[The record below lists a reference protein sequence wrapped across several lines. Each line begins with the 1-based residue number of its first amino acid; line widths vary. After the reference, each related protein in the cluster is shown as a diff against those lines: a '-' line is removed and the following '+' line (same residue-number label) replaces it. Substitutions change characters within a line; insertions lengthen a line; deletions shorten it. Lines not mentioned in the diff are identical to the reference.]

1 MTHTQGAVE
10 WVVTRDGR
18 RLHAM
23 VHPGPEGFT
32 GPAVVFEAGAAAARS
47 SWAAVQ
53 PEVARHARAI
63 VYDRSGLGRSAPD
76 PGGRTLRRMA
86 DDLNDVLD
94 HFGQGQYVLAG
105 HSAGGPIVRQA
116 AARRP
121 ERIAGLV
128 LVDPTD
134 EAADVLFGRVFRTGE
149 RVVLRLGAVLARL
162 GLLKFLFRG
171 LLKGIPDD
179 VRRDLEREAFTV
191 GTVSTQREQART
203 FLDELALWRQD
214 PPVLGNIPVTVV
226 SGGLG
231 GSGFSA
237 AMRAQAN
244 ASHAHRVALSPGG
257 RHVIAERSGH
267 YIPVTEPGV
276 IGREILR
283 LTRASA

>member
-1 MTHTQGAVE
+1 MTHTQGEPE

-18 RLHAM
+18 LLYAM

-32 GPAVVFEAGAAAARS
+32 GPTVVFEAGAAATRS

-53 PEVARHARAI
+53 PEVGRHTRAI
-63 VYDRSGLGRSAPD
+63 AYDRSGLGRSAPD

-94 HFGQGQYVLAG
+94 HFGPGPYILAG

-134 EAADVLFGRVFRTGE
+134 EAAEVLFGRAFRTGE
-149 RVVLRLGAVLARL
+149 RVAVGVSAALARL
-162 GLLKFLFRG
+162 GLLKVVFRG
-171 LLKGIPDD
+171 LLRDLPDD

-191 GTVSTQREQART
+191 GTTRTHREQART
-203 FLDELALWRQD
+203 FLDELALWRHE
-214 PPVLGNIPVTVV
+214 PPVLGDIPLTVV

-231 GSGFSA
+231 GGGMSG
-237 AMRAQAN
+237 AMRARAT
-244 ASHAHRVALSPGG
+244 ASHAHRVTLSPAG

-267 YIPVTEPGV
+267 YVPKTEPEV
-276 IGREILR
+276 IVREILR
-283 LTRASA
+283 MT

>member
-1 MTHTQGAVE
+1 MTHTQGEPE

-18 RLHAM
+18 RLYAM
-23 VHPGPEGFT
+23 VHPGPEGFA
-32 GPAVVFEAGAAAARS
+32 GPTVVFEAGAAATRS

-53 PEVARHARAI
+53 PEVGRYARAI
-63 VYDRSGLGRSAPD
+63 AYDRSGLGRSAPD

-94 HFGQGQYVLAG
+94 HFGQGPYVLAG
-105 HSAGGPIVRQA
+105 QSAGGPIVRQA

-134 EAADVLFGRVFRTGE
+134 EAADVFFGRAFRTGE
-149 RVVLRLGAVLARL
+149 RVMLGLGGALARL
-162 GLLKFLFRG
+162 GLLKVVFRG
-171 LLKGIPDD
+171 LLRDIPDD

-191 GTVSTQREQART
+191 GTVRTQREQART
-203 FLDELALWRQD
+203 FLDELALWRHD
-214 PPVLGNIPVTVV
+214 PPVLGDIPLTVV

-231 GSGFSA
+231 EGGMSA
-237 AMRAQAN
+237 RMRAQAN
-244 ASHAHRVALSPGG
+244 ASHAHRVSLSSGA

-267 YIPVTEPGV
+267 YIPKTEPEV
-276 IGREILR
+276 IVREIVR
-283 LTRASA
+283 MTSAPA

>member
-1 MTHTQGAVE
+1 MTYTQGEPE

-23 VHPGPEGFT
+23 VHPGPEGAT
-32 GPAVVFEAGAAAARS
+32 GPTVVFEGGAAATRS

-94 HFGQGQYVLAG
+94 HFGEGPYVLAG

-134 EAADVLFGRVFRTGE
+134 EAADVLFGRAFRTGE
-149 RVVLRLGAVLARL
+149 RAMLLLGAVLARL
-162 GLLKFLFRG
+162 GLLKALFRG
-171 LLKGIPDD
+171 LLRGIPDD
-179 VRRDLEREAFTV
+179 VRHDVEREAFTV
-191 GTVSTQREQART
+191 GTVRTQREQART
-203 FLDELALWRQD
+203 FLDELVLWRQD
-214 PPVLGNIPVTVV
+214 PPVLGDIPVTVV

-231 GSGFSA
+231 GGGFSA
-237 AMRAQAN
+237 AMRARAN
-244 ASHAHRVALSPGG
+244 ASHAHRVSLSPGG

-267 YIPVTEPGV
+267 YVPLTEPEV
-276 IGREILR
+276 IVREIVR
-283 LTRASA
+283 MTSAPA

>member
-1 MTHTQGAVE
+1 VLGGA
-10 WVVTRDGR
+10 
-18 RLHAM
+18 
-23 VHPGPEGFT
+23 EGFA
-32 GPAVVFEAGAAAARS
+32 GPTVVFEAGAAATRS

-53 PEVARHARAI
+53 PEVGRHARAI

-94 HFGQGQYVLAG
+94 HFGPGPYILAG

-134 EAADVLFGRVFRTGE
+134 EAADVLFGRAFRTGE
-149 RVVLRLGAVLARL
+149 RVMLKAGAVLARL
-162 GLLKFLFRG
+162 GLLKVLFRG
-171 LLKGIPDD
+171 LLRGIPDD

-191 GTVSTQREQART
+191 GTMRTHREQART
-203 FLDELALWRQD
+203 FLDELAVWRHE

-226 SGGLG
+226 SGGRG
-231 GSGFSA
+231 GGGMSA
-237 AMRAQAN
+237 GMRARAN
-244 ASHAHRVALSPGG
+244 ASHAHRVALSPVG

-267 YIPVTEPGV
+267 YVPKTEPEV
-276 IGREILR
+276 IAREIVR
-283 LTRASA
+283 MT

>member
-1 MTHTQGAVE
+1 MTHTQGEPE

-32 GPAVVFEAGAAAARS
+32 GPTVVFEAGAAATRS

-53 PEVARHARAI
+53 PEVGRHTRAI
-63 VYDRSGLGRSAPD
+63 AYDRSGLGRSAPD

-94 HFGQGQYVLAG
+94 HFGPGPYILAG

-134 EAADVLFGRVFRTGE
+134 EAAEVLFGRVFRTGE
-149 RVVLRLGAVLARL
+149 RLMLGVSGVLARL
-162 GLLKFLFRG
+162 GLLKVVFRG
-171 LLKGIPDD
+171 LLRDLPDD

-191 GTVSTQREQART
+191 GTTRTHREQART
-203 FLDELALWRQD
+203 FLDELALWRHD
-214 PPVLGNIPVTVV
+214 PPMLGDIPLTVV

-231 GSGFSA
+231 GG
-237 AMRAQAN
+237 MRARAN
-244 ASHAHRVALSPGG
+244 ASHVHRVTLSPAG

-267 YIPVTEPGV
+267 YVPKTEPEV
-276 IGREILR
+276 IVREILR
-283 LTRASA
+283 MT

>member
-1 MTHTQGAVE
+1 MTHTQGEPE

-18 RLHAM
+18 RLYAM
-23 VHPGPEGFT
+23 VLGGPEGFA
-32 GPAVVFEAGAAAARS
+32 GPTVVFEAGAAATRS

-53 PEVARHARAI
+53 PEVGRHARAI

-94 HFGQGQYVLAG
+94 HFGPGPYVLAA
-105 HSAGGPIVRQA
+105 HSAGGPIARQA

-134 EAADVLFGRVFRTGE
+134 EAADVLFGRAFRTGE
-149 RVVLRLGAVLARL
+149 RVMLKAGAVLARL
-162 GLLKFLFRG
+162 GLLKVLFRG
-171 LLKGIPDD
+171 LLRGIPDD

-191 GTVSTQREQART
+191 GTMRTHREQART
-203 FLDELALWRQD
+203 FLDELAVWRHE

-226 SGGLG
+226 SGGRG
-231 GSGFSA
+231 GGGMSA
-237 AMRAQAN
+237 GMRARAN
-244 ASHAHRVALSPGG
+244 ASHAHRVALSPVG

-267 YIPVTEPGV
+267 YVPKTEPEV
-276 IGREILR
+276 IAREIVR
-283 LTRASA
+283 MT

>member
-1 MTHTQGAVE
+1 MTHTQGEPE

-18 RLHAM
+18 RLYAM

-32 GPAVVFEAGAAAARS
+32 GPTVVFEAGAAATRS

-53 PEVARHARAI
+53 PEVGRHTRAI
-63 VYDRSGLGRSAPD
+63 AYDRSGLGRSAPD

-94 HFGQGQYVLAG
+94 HFGPGPYILAG

-134 EAADVLFGRVFRTGE
+134 EAAEVLFGRAFRTGE
-149 RVVLRLGAVLARL
+149 RVAVGVSAALAWL
-162 GLLKFLFRG
+162 GLLKVVFRG
-171 LLKGIPDD
+171 LLRDIPDD

-191 GTVSTQREQART
+191 GTTRTHREQART
-203 FLDELALWRQD
+203 FLDELALWRHD
-214 PPVLGNIPVTVV
+214 PPVLGDIPLTVV

-231 GSGFSA
+231 GGGMSG
-237 AMRAQAN
+237 AMRARAN
-244 ASHAHRVALSPGG
+244 ASHAHRVTLSSAG

-267 YIPVTEPGV
+267 YVPKTEPEV
-276 IGREILR
+276 IVREILR
-283 LTRASA
+283 MT